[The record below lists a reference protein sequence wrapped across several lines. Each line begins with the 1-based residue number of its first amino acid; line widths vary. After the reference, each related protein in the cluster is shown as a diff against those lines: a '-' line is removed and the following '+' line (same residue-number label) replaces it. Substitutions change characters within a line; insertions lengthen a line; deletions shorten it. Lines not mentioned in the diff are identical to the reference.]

1 MQVTEK
7 IMAMTPERRVKNQVR
22 KLLDKLGAYY
32 SMPVTS
38 GYGNSGAPDFLACI
52 KGRFVGIEC
61 KANGNKPTPLQE
73 KNLRDI
79 ELSGGIS
86 LVVDETNVDNLETK
100 LSSVITI

>member
-1 MQVTEK
+1 
-7 IMAMTPERRVKNQVR
+7 MAMTPERRVKNQVR

>member
-1 MQVTEK
+1 
-7 IMAMTPERRVKNQVR
+7 MAMTPERKVKNQVR

>member
-1 MQVTEK
+1 MGK

>member
-1 MQVTEK
+1 
-7 IMAMTPERRVKNQVR
+7 MAMTPERRVKNQVR

-38 GYGNSGAPDFLACI
+38 GYGNSGAPDFLVCI